1 MLRALRL
8 RLTLLYLGIGLAFL
22 LLVGAGSYGLLRGYY
37 RSSTDLALQ
46 HRLVGELRALGVEAP
61 PALAAADAA
70 WYASRGRGV
79 PTPWAA
85 APSESED
92 HGGEHGGDDEG
103 GGEDDNGGDGSEAD
117 ERGDGGGRRE
127 AGAEE
132 AYDGELAIIFVR
144 QLTGDGEPLTG
155 TITAG
160 AGPGSVAGAAAVTQ
174 AMAAGSDWRTIRAA
188 DGTDV
193 RLLTYRIPSAP
204 RTGPAVL
211 QLGRPLDDQ
220 ARVLRRLL
228 AVLLGL
234 GSVSAVL
241 LGGGGWWVAGRS
253 LQPAE
258 RAWRRQQA
266 FVANASHEL
275 RTPLTLIRASAEV
288 LQRSLPPA
296 GDQRSLVEDILAE
309 CDHTSRLVSDLLLL
323 SRLDSGQ
330 LDLRREP
337 VDALVLIADLTRQFG
352 RLAAA
357 HGIDVAVDGRRGSVE
372 SDAPRSAGEG
382 VLVFADPTR
391 LRQVLIALLDNAV
404 RHTPDGGR
412 IRLAAA
418 LDGQRGTILVADTG
432 EGIAPEHLPRVFDRF
447 YRAASS
453 DRARADGGAGLGL
466 AVARS
471 LVEAMGGAMA
481 IESEPGRGTR
491 VTIELDAKR

>member
-1 MLRALRL
+1 M
-8 RLTLLYLGIGLAFL
+8 
-22 LLVGAGSYGLLRGYY
+22 
-37 RSSTDLALQ
+37 
-46 HRLVGELRALGVEAP
+46 
-61 PALAAADAA
+61 
-70 WYASRGRGV
+70 
-79 PTPWAA
+79 
-85 APSESED
+85 
-92 HGGEHGGDDEG
+92 
-103 GGEDDNGGDGSEAD
+103 
-117 ERGDGGGRRE
+117 
-127 AGAEE
+127 
-132 AYDGELAIIFVR
+132 
-144 QLTGDGEPLTG
+144 
-155 TITAG
+155 
-160 AGPGSVAGAAAVTQ
+160 
-174 AMAAGSDWRTIRAA
+174 
-188 DGTDV
+188 
-193 RLLTYRIPSAP
+193 
-204 RTGPAVL
+204 
-211 QLGRPLDDQ
+211 
-220 ARVLRRLL
+220 LRRLL

-330 LDLRREP
+330 LDLRRAP

-357 HGIDVAVDGRRGSVE
+357 RGIDLAVDGRPGSVD

-404 RHTPDGGR
+404 RHTPDGGH

-466 AVARS
+466 AVAQS